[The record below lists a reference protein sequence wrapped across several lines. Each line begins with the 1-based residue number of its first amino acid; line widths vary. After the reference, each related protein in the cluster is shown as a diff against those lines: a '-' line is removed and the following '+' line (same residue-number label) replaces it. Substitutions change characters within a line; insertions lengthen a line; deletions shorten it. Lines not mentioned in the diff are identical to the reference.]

1 MRSRSVR
8 MAARLTLRA
17 PWLARGKIT
26 LLPRPL
32 SPVPPRPPRP
42 LRPLPSAP
50 PPPSALTLNAAIS
63 HRQQLYTTDAVTPG
77 LIFFLPHGTRV
88 FNKLVT
94 FMKHQQ
100 MKYGFEEVIT
110 PLLYKTLLWQQSGHW
125 DNYKEDMFRVGGY
138 EQRDEPTPSEAAA
151 VDSDG
156 GSGAT
161 GSADSGAADSG
172 AADSATAG
180 CASSGDVASAA
191 EYGLKPMN
199 CPGHCLIFSKLERL
213 YQDLPVRL
221 LDFLS
226 LHRNEASGALTGLTR
241 VRRFHQDDGH
251 IFCEVGQIEQEIGN
265 TIDLIQ
271 STYRVFGIERVEF
284 KLLTRPA
291 KAIGD
296 DATWQRAELALAA
309 VLDSRRVEWLLREG
323 DGAFYGPKI
332 DVLVHDAFGRAHQV
346 GTVQLDFQLPQRFAL
361 SYVSRDGRRDNR
373 PIMIHRAVFG
383 LLERFFAIL
392 LDHYRGKW
400 PFWLNPRQCVVLP
413 VNALHAARC
422 REVAAALRGDLV
434 GAAPILPLTGYNF
447 YVDVDLR
454 AHTVGARIKD
464 AIDKGYLYIVM
475 VGDRDVDTV
484 AVRTRDSPRV
494 DHYAVDALYA
504 HFQHLE
510 RDYR

>member
-1 MRSRSVR
+1 MRFRFVR

-17 PWLARGKIT
+17 PRLARGHST
-26 LLPRPL
+26 LP
-32 SPVPPRPPRP
+32 
-42 LRPLPSAP
+42 PLPP
-50 PPPSALTLNAAIS
+50 LPPPSALTLNAAIS

-110 PLLYKTLLWQQSGHW
+110 PLIYKTLLWQQSGHW

-138 EQRDEPTPSEAAA
+138 EQRDEPGACEAAA
-151 VDSDG
+151 GSAATDSAA
-156 GSGAT
+156 GSAATDSAAT
-161 GSADSGAADSG
+161 GHAAGSAAAGS
-172 AADSATAG
+172 
-180 CASSGDVASAA
+180 ASSGDVATA

-213 YQDLPVRL
+213 YQDLPIRL

-251 IFCEVGQIEQEIGN
+251 IFCEVGQIEQEIGS

-494 DHYAVDALYA
+494 SHYAVDALYA